1 MNSSA
6 SSFRCGAVLLP
17 AMALF
22 ISGLPAAVAVALAE
36 ATTSGPSSELTE
48 IVVTAQKRAQREQD
62 VPISMTV
69 MGGDDLDKSS
79 IASVSDALSMVPGVA
94 VNLNGQGGET
104 QLTIRGVT
112 AAGSL
117 FTGSSPIGYYMD
129 SVPFGLVRSAIVPD
143 ANSYDLDRIEV
154 LRGPQGTLY
163 GASALNG
170 VVRVLTNEADLND
183 FDFKSRSTLSSTDGG
198 GGNWREDAAVNVPV
212 IDGKLAVRLVAG
224 DEHDSGWINSPLG
237 NHINDGDIKTIRFK
251 VNAQPI
257 DDLSIKL
264 GVNHEDASYGAPP
277 TATNDYTPS
286 TVNQPIHQAF
296 SAYDIKIDER
306 TPWVTV
312 SSATSYLTFANDSL
326 LDTSPGATVY
336 NPPLGTIETSRVF
349 SEEIN
354 LNSTIDGP
362 WRWSAGVFYRN
373 ARDITYQTFG
383 DFVPAPVDQADT
395 SRSAA
400 VFGEVARRFDDNQ
413 FELAVGAR
421 YFHDDV
427 GMNQLIL
434 FGEPAGTPLE
444 NPESTFHALTPRV
457 VLSWFPSHDY
467 TLYASYSQGFRSGF
481 TQGELTLLTAPELPP
496 IKPDRLTNYEIG
508 AKGNLFDNRLSLE
521 SAVYYMKWKDIQES
535 LGIQLA
541 GAAPGTYITASV
553 NGESASGM
561 GVDFAVTYRP
571 VQGLQLGV
579 NVGWNGLS
587 EDSAVYSQGG
597 LLFSAGSR
605 IDSSPAYTAGAKAQ
619 YDFPFASSGWT
630 GQLLSTARYTSLQTT
645 TSASLGSGLPPLV
658 VESNNIT
665 TARVSFAVIAPSHWR
680 TMLYC
685 NNVGNNRGVPLASP
699 TPYSSISQQPRT
711 VGIQLDYSYK

>member
-1 MNSSA
+1 MMA
-6 SSFRCGAVLLP
+6 AGAARP
-17 AMALF
+17 E
-22 ISGLPAAVAVALAE
+22 AAPGA
-36 ATTSGPSSELTE
+36 SSELAE
-48 IVVTAQKRAQREQD
+48 IIVTAQKREQREQD

-69 MGGDDLDKSS
+69 VGGADLDKSS
-79 IASVSDALSMVPGVA
+79 IASVSDALGLVPGVA
-94 VNLNGQGGET
+94 VNINGQGGET

-117 FTGSSPIGYYMD
+117 FAGSSPIGYYMD

-143 ANSYDLDRIEV
+143 TNSYDLDRIEV

-170 VVRVLTNEADLND
+170 VVRVLTHEADLND
-183 FDFKSRSTLSSTDGG
+183 FDFKARSTVSSTDGG
-198 GGNWREDAAVNVPV
+198 GGNWREDAAVNVPIV
-212 IDGKLAVRLVAG
+212 EGKLAVRLVVG
-224 DEHDSGWINSPLG
+224 DEHDSGWINSPIG
-237 NHINDGDIKTIRFK
+237 THINDGDVKTVRFK
-251 VNAQPI
+251 VNAHPT
-257 DDLSIKL
+257 DDLSITL
-264 GVNHEDASYGAPP
+264 GVNHENASYGAPP
-277 TATNDYTPS
+277 TGTDDYTPS
-286 TVNQPIHQAF
+286 TLNQPIDQSF
-296 SAYDIKIDER
+296 SAYDIKIEDR

-312 SSATSYLTFANDSL
+312 SSATSYLTFANNSFQ
-326 LDTSPGATVY
+326 DTAPGAGAGID
-336 NPPLGTIETSRVF
+336 NPPLGTKETSRVF
-349 SEEIN
+349 SEELN
-354 LNSTIDGP
+354 LTSMIDGP
-362 WRWSAGVFYRN
+362 WRWSAGAFYRD

-383 DFVPAPVDQADT
+383 DFIPAPVDQADT

-400 VFGEVARRFDDNQ
+400 IFGEIARRFLDNQ
-413 FELAVGAR
+413 FELAVGGR

-427 GMNQLIL
+427 SLHQLIL
-434 FGEPAGTPLE
+434 FGEPPGTPLE
-444 NPESTFHALTPRV
+444 IAESTFHALTPRV
-457 VLSWFPSHDY
+457 VLSWFPSHEY

-481 TQGELTLLTAPELPP
+481 TQGELTLLEAPELPP

-508 AKGNLFDNRLSLE
+508 AKGNLFDNRLSVDA
-521 SAVYYMKWKDIQES
+521 AVYYMRWKDIQES

-541 GAAPGTYITASV
+541 GAPPGTYISASV
-553 NGESASGM
+553 NGQSASGM
-561 GVDFAVTYRP
+561 GVDFAATYRP

-630 GQLLSTARYTSLQTT
+630 GQFLSTARYTSLQTA
-645 TSASLGSGLPPLV
+645 TSAGLGSGLPPLV
-658 VESNNIT
+658 VESNSIT
-665 TARVSFAVIAPSHWR
+665 TARVSFAVMAPSHWR

-699 TPYSSISQQPRT
+699 YPFTSISQQPRT
-711 VGIQLDYSYK
+711 MGIQVDYDYK